1 MPLHHYIEQ
10 YFKEHP
16 EERITGVCVKNPPIE
31 KRPKVARIEDKQLS
45 LKTKDIPIRIYM
57 PNEEESQPVM
67 IFFHGGDFVSGGL
80 ETHDVSCR
88 MIASLSGYK
97 VIAVGYTIPS
107 VSTIESVLDD
117 CYSITQFIIEQMI
130 PQESTHQIAIG
141 GPSIGAFIATF
152 ISYQCQSS
160 KNHRINKQILF
171 YPVVELTK
179 EIKESPFQSRL
190 LFNGKYGLD
199 ITTCHLMNEST
210 FPFLKEK
217 KQLTEMPETLIFTAE
232 YDPLCD
238 EGEWYAGQLKQAGVK
253 VKHMR
258 FDGNIHG
265 FMQSFPGSPDY
276 MRGYEITTEFL
287 LDGSS

>member
-210 FPFLKEK
+210 LPFLKEK

-276 MRGYEITTEFL
+276 MRGYEIATEFL